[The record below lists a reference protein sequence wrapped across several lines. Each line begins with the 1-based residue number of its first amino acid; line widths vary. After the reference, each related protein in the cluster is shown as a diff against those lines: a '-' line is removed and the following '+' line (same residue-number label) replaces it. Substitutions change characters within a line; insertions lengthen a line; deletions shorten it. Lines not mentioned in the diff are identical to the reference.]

1 MPAPDPPKHPP
12 PSRLHLTPATDL
24 PGMLD
29 PHIPPPIRLAAAAP
43 LKRET
48 KLPRVVDAHQL
59 MQVLAALAVRAG
71 AAAVAAGEAR
81 FGVGA
86 GAVHVVH
93 ALVTWSE
100 LR

>member
-1 MPAPDPPKHPP
+1 MPGPNPPKHPP
-12 PSRLHLTPATDL
+12 PSRLHLTPGTKL

-43 LKRET
+43 PKRDT
-48 KLPRVVDAHQL
+48 TLILVVNAHQL
-59 MQVLAALAVRAG
+59 MQVLAALAVRAD

-93 ALVTWSE
+93 VLVAWSE